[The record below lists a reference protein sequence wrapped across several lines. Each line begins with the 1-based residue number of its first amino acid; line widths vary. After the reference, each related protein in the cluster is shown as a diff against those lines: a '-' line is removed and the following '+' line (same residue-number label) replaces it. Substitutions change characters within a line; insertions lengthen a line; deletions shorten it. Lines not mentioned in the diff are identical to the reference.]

1 MAIIYSYPTTAAAG
15 TDKVLGIDTSDASKT
30 VVFTIDSIIGAGSA
44 GVFSTVTLTGTL
56 SAKGGTSYLKRVE
69 LDNLQAP
76 PSPPEYTTYRP
87 SQYIT
92 YPAGQA
98 NVHGSVGI
106 GAWALQNETY
116 NADWWTRGS
125 NVAVGAGS
133 GKEVTTGIGNVY
145 TGFESGFA
153 ATTGNFNVGLG
164 NGALTALTTG
174 GTNVAVGAL
183 SGGHLT
189 TPSSTISMG
198 YSAAYLNTGG
208 SDRTT
213 GNNCVF
219 VGANTKG
226 SANGTTNENV
236 FGYGAEGAG
245 SNTVR
250 LGNTSVTS
258 VTTSGDI
265 ETDLIGKGFILR
277 SPDGTRYRISVAN
290 GGGLSASAV

>member
-1 MAIIYSYPTTAAAG
+1 M
-15 TDKVLGIDTSDASKT
+15 
-30 VVFTIDSIIGAGSA
+30 VFTIDSIVGAGSA
-44 GVFSTVTLTGTL
+44 GIFSTVTLTGAL

-92 YPAGQA
+92 YPTQQA
-98 NVHGSVGI
+98 DVHGSVGI

-174 GTNVAVGAL
+174 GSNVAVGAL

-189 TPSSTISMG
+189 TPTNTTSIG
-198 YSAAYLNTGG
+198 HSAAYTNTGG

-213 GNNCVF
+213 GNSCVF

-226 SANGTTNENV
+226 SADGTTNENV

>member
-1 MAIIYSYPTTAAAG
+1 MAIIYSYPTGVATG
-15 TDKVLGIDTSDASKT
+15 TDKVLGIDASDASKT
-30 VVFTIDSIIGAGSA
+30 VVFTIDSIVGAGSA
-44 GVFSTVTLTGTL
+44 GVFSTVTLTGAL

-116 NADWWTRGS
+116 SADWWTRGS

-133 GKEVTTGIGNVY
+133 GKEVTTGVGNVY

-174 GTNVAVGAL
+174 GANVAVGAL

-189 TPSSTISMG
+189 TPTSTTSLG
-198 YSAAYLNTGG
+198 YSAGYLNNDG

-213 GNNCVF
+213 GNSCVF
-219 VGANTKG
+219 VGAFTKA
-226 SANGTTNENV
+226 SVNGTSNENV
-236 FGYGAEGAG
+236 FGYSAVGAG
-245 SNTVR
+245 ANTVR
-250 LGNTSVTS
+250 LGNGSVTS
-258 VTTSGDI
+258 VTTSGDV
-265 ETDLIGKGFILR
+265 ETDAVGKGFILK
-277 SPDGTRYRISVAN
+277 SPNGTRYRISVSNA
-290 GGGLSASAV
+290 GALSASAV

>member
-1 MAIIYSYPTTAAAG
+1 MAIIYSYPTGVATG

-30 VVFTIDSIIGAGSA
+30 VVFTIDSIVGAGSA
-44 GVFSTVTLTGTL
+44 GVFSTVTLTGAL
-56 SAKGGTSYLKRVE
+56 SAKGSTSYLKRVE

-76 PSPPEYTTYRP
+76 PSPPAYTTYRP

-98 NVHGSVGI
+98 DVHGSVGI

-174 GTNVAVGAL
+174 GSNVAVGAL

-189 TPSSTISMG
+189 TSTSTVNVG
-198 YSAAYLNTGG
+198 YSAGYENSGG
-208 SDRTT
+208 SNRTT
-213 GNNCVF
+213 GSSSVF
-219 VGANTKG
+219 VGAFTKA

-236 FGYGAEGAG
+236 FGHSATGAG

-250 LGNTSVTS
+250 LGNTSVTK
-258 VTTSGDI
+258 VTTSGDV
-265 ETDLIGKGFILR
+265 ETDTVGKGFILK
-277 SPDGTRYRISVAN
+277 SPDGTRYRITVAN
-290 GGGLSASAV
+290 GGALSSSAV

>member
-1 MAIIYSYPTTAAAG
+1 MAIIYSYPTTVATG

-30 VVFTIDSIIGAGSA
+30 VVFTIDSIVGAGSA
-44 GVFSTVTLTGTL
+44 GVFSTATLSGAL
-56 SAKGGTSYLKRVE
+56 SAKGDTSYLKRVE
-69 LDNLQAP
+69 LDNIQAP
-76 PSPPEYTTYRP
+76 PSPPAYTTYRP

-92 YPAGQA
+92 YPVRTAA
-98 NVHGSVGI
+98 VHGSVGI
-106 GAWALQNETY
+106 GAWALQNESTSS
-116 NADWWTRGS
+116 DWWTTGS

-189 TPSSTISMG
+189 TPTSTTNIG
-198 YSAAYLNTGG
+198 HSAAYTNTGG

-258 VTTSGDI
+258 VTTSGDV
-265 ETDLIGKGFILR
+265 ETDSIGKGFILK
-277 SPDGTRYRISVAN
+277 SPDGTRYRITVAN